1 MTGVGFAPDS
11 IYRVAGEEAMVPGGS
26 FLSNIGDIDP
36 LDILFEGDDD
46 DDDIQDE
53 DDRNNNFKKKYNS
66 YSSDKVES
74 LSDFETR
81 FDFNDRTESEK
92 SMKFEIS
99 SLIDSITDDEEG
111 RRENGLGEEGRE
123 GGERDSESAQGFGS
137 RKDRR
142 LRKFGDSSL
151 VAEGDDSRLINNLI
165 REMNRNA
172 DQYDVDIV
180 KSIEGKNNNQRDE
193 MEFIYDNYET
203 SVREND
209 IDDEGEGEVEEE
221 EQSEDEIINDN
232 KEEDL
237 EEEYSLIGDD

>member
-11 IYRVAGEEAMVPGGS
+11 IYRTTGDEAMVPGGS

-46 DDDIQDE
+46 DEDLQDE
-53 DDRNNNFKKKYNS
+53 EDRNTNFKKKYNS
-66 YSSDKVES
+66 YGSDKVENI
-74 LSDFETR
+74 SDFETR
-81 FDFNDRTESEK
+81 FDYNDRTESER

-99 SLIDSITDDEEG
+99 SLIDSIADDEEG
-111 RRENGLGEEGRE
+111 RSEVGVEGGRE
-123 GGERDSESAQGFGS
+123 GGGGGAEGWGS

-142 LRKFGDSSL
+142 LRKFGDASQ

-165 REMNRNA
+165 REMSRNA
-172 DQYDVDIV
+172 DQYDVDIQ
-180 KSIEGKNNNQRDE
+180 KSIEGKSNNNQRDE
-193 MEFIYDNYET
+193 MEFVYDSYE
-203 SVREND
+203 SND
-209 IDDEGEGEVEEE
+209 REGEVETEAEVEVEE
-221 EQSEDEIINDN
+221 EQNEDEIVNDN

>member
-11 IYRVAGEEAMVPGGS
+11 IYRVTGDEAMVPGGS

-46 DDDIQDE
+46 DDDVQDE
-53 DDRNNNFKKKYNS
+53 EDRNDNFKKKYNS
-66 YSSDKVES
+66 YSSDKIES

-111 RRENGLGEEGRE
+111 RRESSVGDGGRE
-123 GGERDSESAQGFGS
+123 GGERGSESSQGFGS

-165 REMNRNA
+165 REMNRNT

-180 KSIEGKNNNQRDE
+180 KSIEEGKKIIKE
-193 MEFIYDNYET
+193 MKWNLFM
-203 SVREND
+203 
-209 IDDEGEGEVEEE
+209 
-221 EQSEDEIINDN
+221 IIMKHLYVKKRV
-232 KEEDL
+232 KEK
-237 EEEYSLIGDD
+237 

>member
-11 IYRVAGEEAMVPGGS
+11 IYRTTGDEAMVPGGS

-46 DDDIQDE
+46 DEDLQDE
-53 DDRNNNFKKKYNS
+53 EDRNNNFKKKYNS
-66 YSSDKVES
+66 YGSDKVES

-81 FDFNDRTESEK
+81 FDYNDRTESER
-92 SMKFEIS
+92 SIKFEIS
-99 SLIDSITDDEEG
+99 SLIGSIADDEDG
-111 RRENGLGEEGRE
+111 RSEAGVE
-123 GGERDSESAQGFGS
+123 GGSEGQAGGGVGAEGWGS

-142 LRKFGDSSL
+142 LRKFGDSSQ

-165 REMNRNA
+165 REMSRNA
-172 DQYDVDIV
+172 DQYDIDIQ
-180 KSIEGKNNNQRDE
+180 KSIEGKSNNNQRDE
-193 MEFIYDNYET
+193 MEFVYDSYE
-203 SVREND
+203 SNDRES
-209 IDDEGEGEVEEE
+209 EVETEAEVEIEE
-221 EQSEDEIINDN
+221 EQNEDEIINDN